1 MSNSNFRLTKPSV
14 IYRIYRDNQLGT
26 ISNNKMT
33 DALAIEFLKVD
44 AKRIT
49 LFSIFPENWKE
60 LVGVEPV
67 KTVVVE
73 PAQTPVQTPVKTVAV
88 EPAQTPVQ
96 TPVKSNLN
104 DLSFIELRKAY
115 PNVSARSKSDFIKKV
130 NEQNK

>member
-73 PAQTPVQTPVKTVAV
+73 PAQTPVQTPVK
-88 EPAQTPVQ
+88 
-96 TPVKSNLN
+96 SNLN